1 MRIHFL
7 AVHKLLI
14 FKVFTVKKVK
24 FILYLAFAH
33 SEDYLYS
40 WQFTEGPQEAMR
52 NTTATV
58 INRYCAENNEMCG
71 QTVRTR

>member
-14 FKVFTVKKVK
+14 FKVFTVKKVR
-24 FILYLAFAH
+24 FILHLAFAH

-58 INRYCAENNEMCG
+58 INRYCAENNEMCR